1 MFRDRVLDPLC
12 KDIETDLRLQVHS
25 HLRVG
30 DTNPFRSGN
39 SATICDLSAF
49 LQVGFRKILVYLL
62 HLPYLPN
69 RN

>member
-30 DTNPFRSGN
+30 DNNPFKSGS

-49 LQVGFRKILVYLL
+49 LQVGFKKNVLS
-62 HLPYLPN
+62 